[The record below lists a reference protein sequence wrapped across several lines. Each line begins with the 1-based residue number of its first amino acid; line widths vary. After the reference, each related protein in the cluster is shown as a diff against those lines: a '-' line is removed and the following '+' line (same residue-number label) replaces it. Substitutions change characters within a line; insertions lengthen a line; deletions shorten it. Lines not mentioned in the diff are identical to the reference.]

1 MFFPAS
7 GRGSAILAGAST
19 PSRIALAAALC
30 LAAAACARAPESPIA
45 AADPAA
51 PARPVEY
58 RPVLSG
64 YESARPADPAPWR
77 DRNQSVA
84 PKEKTP

>member
-1 MFFPAS
+1 MFALTS
-7 GRGSAILAGAST
+7 GRVSAILRRTT
-19 PSRIALAAALC
+19 PHRVALAAALC
-30 LAAAACARAPESPIA
+30 LAASACARAPESFVA

-51 PARPVEY
+51 TARPVTY

-77 DRNQSVA
+77 ERNRSVT
-84 PKEKTP
+84 PQEKRP